1 VNNRT
6 LLAGLF
12 CLIFVW
18 TNSAIHADEMIQPRR
33 LVESHTAG
41 VLQRGYFDFGC
52 GIYPAGN
59 SALGA
64 GLNFGI
70 SVGITNRLMI
80 GLCYGGEGLV
90 GRGKYAKFNP
100 LPGPV
105 IKYRLIEES
114 LALPAF
120 AIGYDHQ
127 GFGGIAD
134 TANFGYEGYIFK
146 SPGFFVA
153 ISKNFLLFKKV
164 QFGIHGSLNYSI
176 ESRNEVRWPNL
187 TTGIDLGINEEF
199 GLVAEYN
206 FGFDTK
212 DPVQGKPTRYALP
225 GQGYLNLGVRWAFTE
240 NFYIEFDAKDVL
252 EHRRRLD
259 GRTVGWGREIKLV
272 YVTHF

>member
-1 VNNRT
+1 MNNRT

-90 GRGKYAKFNP
+90 EVEHAKFNP

-146 SPGFFVA
+146 SPGFCGY
-153 ISKNFLLFKKV
+153 KQNFLLFKR
-164 QFGIHGSLNYSI
+164 FGIHGSLNYSI

-187 TTGIDLGINEEF
+187 TTGIDLGINEVISVLLQNII
-199 GLVAEYN
+199 LV
-206 FGFDTK
+206 
-212 DPVQGKPTRYALP
+212 
-225 GQGYLNLGVRWAFTE
+225 
-240 NFYIEFDAKDVL
+240 
-252 EHRRRLD
+252 
-259 GRTVGWGREIKLV
+259 
-272 YVTHF
+272 